1 MAYATGLRILAALC
15 CLTVIG
21 IPLGAV
27 FWWKARQKEKAKEQE
42 QEHLRQMAEAQE
54 NNG

>member
-27 FWWKARQKEKAKEQE
+27 FWWKARKVENAKERE
-42 QEHLRQMAEAQE
+42 QENLQKIAESVE
-54 NNG
+54 E